1 MASSL
6 PSQLQNLINPESTS
20 DDKTIKTPELKVIA
34 NTLLFENTVYQI
46 SNISTLEL
54 ADLTTVTVNQIPQ
67 WYWFVLGIGVVT
79 IPFVIGIFL
88 VGFFF
93 YLLYNFNK
101 NKVKVRERYGL
112 RIGMNSGSGITLA
125 SRSREFVLKIII
137 ALYSIMNSQ
146 DRSQSFAV
154 FNFETEQLVIDQSNR
169 SISVDKAFGSVLN
182 NGSISGNIV
191 NNVK

>member
-88 VGFFF
+88 VGFFRHF
-93 YLLYNFNK
+93 GNKRFNGHWGFSAAK
-101 NKVKVRERYGL
+101 
-112 RIGMNSGSGITLA
+112 
-125 SRSREFVLKIII
+125 
-137 ALYSIMNSQ
+137 
-146 DRSQSFAV
+146 
-154 FNFETEQLVIDQSNR
+154 
-169 SISVDKAFGSVLN
+169 
-182 NGSISGNIV
+182 
-191 NNVK
+191 